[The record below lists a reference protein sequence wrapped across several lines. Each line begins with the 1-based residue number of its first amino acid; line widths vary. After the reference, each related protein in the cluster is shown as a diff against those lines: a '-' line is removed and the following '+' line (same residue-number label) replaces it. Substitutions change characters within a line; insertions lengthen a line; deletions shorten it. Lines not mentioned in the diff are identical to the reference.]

1 MKKCQT
7 CQNQNADDMR
17 FCLNCGSALPD
28 APVVVNFGGSQSG
41 QSNPG
46 TNPYGQSVETQFNK
60 PVFQQPPQNYS
71 MQPPTAK
78 QGGSSKKIMIAV
90 GGVVALFLL
99 LLVAGAAIVGINLM
113 KDKKEVVNNSPTP
126 TASPTASTSPKS
138 SPSKSSSPTPKPT
151 DSTTNSTTTANYDN
165 VKVKFQKVWV
175 DYNVTEKDDL
185 GMRVHLKFEV
195 SKLKDVDSFIII
207 YFQKKDDTYLENGTG
222 EYEAKNGRVAA
233 MKALKPGFE
242 PTVYQDLD
250 IFMPYDSLNLDPGKF
265 NLKMDIDLTDNDQNY
280 IQHLT
285 YKEFDYEKKD

>member
-1 MKKCQT
+1 
-7 CQNQNADDMR
+7 MR

-28 APVVVNFGGSQSG
+28 APVVVNFGGSQSSG

-71 MQPPTAK
+71 MQPPPAK
-78 QGGSSKKIMIAV
+78 QGGSNKKIFIAV

-99 LLVAGAAIVGINLM
+99 LFVAGAAIVGINLW
-113 KDKKEVVNNSPTP
+113 KKKEVVNNSPTP
-126 TASPTASTSPKS
+126 TPTPTASTSPKS
-138 SPSKSSSPTPKPT
+138 SPSKIISVSPTPKPT
-151 DSTTNSTTTANYDN
+151 DSTVTNDSPTTTSNYDN

-175 DYNVTEKDDL
+175 DYNITEKGDL

-195 SKLKDVDSFIII
+195 SKLKDVDSFVIV

-222 EYEAKNGRVAA
+222 EYEAKNGRVASI
-233 MKALKPGFE
+233 KALKPGFE

-250 IFMPYDSLNLDPGKF
+250 IFMPYDSLNLDPGKY

-285 YKEFDYEKKD
+285 YKEFDYDKKD